1 MASQTATVAGP
12 QLPDRQVTES
22 EARSLSG
29 LRMLVLGVV
38 LILAGIVL
46 AVVASRLSHGAAVAL
61 VVVCILI
68 FIVGSF
74 VLAGLTPVVP
84 GQARVV
90 QLFGRYRGTIRDSG
104 LQWVNPFTRRIAVST
119 RIRNQESAQAKVND
133 AEGNPIEI
141 AAVVVWQVADTASAI
156 YSVNDY
162 TQFVTIQTET
172 AVRHIASSYP
182 YTSRR
187 EGELSLRDNADEI
200 TSRLSTEIAAR
211 VASAGVHIIES
222 RLTRLSYAPEIA
234 QGSCASSR
242 PVPWS
247 VPGSGS
253 WKAPS
258 AWSRWRCSDSKRR
271 TWCSWMRSAR
281 PRWSPTCSWCCAA
294 SRPPS
299 RWSTPAPS
307 TSDGSARDYRHG
319 TAVTERKS
327 VLLRLDPAVH
337 DALARWAS
345 NECTAPTPRSSSCSA
360 ARSPTQDGCRAGL
373 DRCGPAGGRP
383 PPAAPGAARH
393 PGMTSPGDVMA
404 WMRAGASSPAPPVN
418 AQGRTGG

>member
-1 MASQTATVAGP
+1 MVTQTAAAAGP
-12 QLPDRQVTES
+12 QLPDRRVTES
-22 EARSLSG
+22 EARSLPG
-29 LRMLVLGVV
+29 LGMLVLGIV
-38 LILAGIVL
+38 LILAGV
-46 AVVASRLSHGAAVAL
+46 VVALVASHLSQGAAVAL
-61 VVVCILI
+61 VVVCVLI
-68 FIVGSF
+68 FIAASL

-156 YSVNDY
+156 YSVDDY

-234 QGSCASSR
+234 QAMLRQQQASAVVGAR
-242 PVPWS
+242 QRIVEGA
-247 VPGSGS
+247 VGMVQL
-253 WKAPS
+253 AL
-258 AWSRWRCSDSKRR
+258 RR
-271 TWCSWMRSAR
+271 LQEE
-281 PRWSPTCSWCCAA
+281 
-294 SRPPS
+294 
-299 RWSTPAPS
+299 
-307 TSDGSARDYRHG
+307 DVVELDE
-319 TAVTERKS
+319 ERKAS
-327 VLLRLDPAVH
+327 MVSNLLVVL
-337 DALARWAS
+337 
-345 NECTAPTPRSSSCSA
+345 CSEQA
-360 ARSPTQDGCRAGL
+360 TQ
-373 DRCGPAGGRP
+373 
-383 PPAAPGAARH
+383 
-393 PGMTSPGDVMA
+393 
-404 WMRAGASSPAPPVN
+404 PVVN
-418 AQGRTGG
+418 TGTLYQ